1 MTRLL
6 AAALVAIGL
15 LTACAPGATEPAP
28 VGGEVQPAA
37 VAAGDVDRDG
47 SEPAERA
54 SDRLPVAMVDEPL
67 PVLPEPTPTLPVTVT
82 SADGATVEVADA
94 SRILPLSG
102 GVAEVVYSLG
112 LGESMVGRDEQATF
126 PEVADLPVVTDAHSV
141 SAESVLSLHPTVVI
155 GDTLTG
161 PPEALDAIRGAGVPV
176 VLVPEAWT
184 LDDIYPRIEAVADA
198 LGVADAGAELIDTT
212 RQRVDAAAAQ
222 PLDPAPTVAFLYL
235 RGTAGVYLLGGDG
248 SGADALIEAAGGID
262 AGSALGLAP
271 FTPLTSEALVSAA
284 PDVLLVMTLGLESV
298 GGLDGLAEVPGIA
311 QTPAGANGDIVVVD
325 DGLLLSFGA
334 RTPAVVEH
342 LAEQLR
348 EWATP

>member
-1 MTRLL
+1 MTRWLCAALAILALL
-6 AAALVAIGL
+6 TGCSSGTSSQPLADAAAD
-15 LTACAPGATEPAP
+15 ATEP
-28 VGGEVQPAA
+28 GR
-37 VAAGDVDRDG
+37 DV
-47 SEPAERA
+47 P
-54 SDRLPVAMVDEPL
+54 LVDEPL
-67 PVLPEPTPTLPVTVT
+67 PVMPAPTPQLPVTVE
-82 SADGATVEVADA
+82 SADGPTVEVADV

-112 LGESMVGRDEQATF
+112 LGQAMVGRDEQATF
-126 PEVADLPVVTDAHSV
+126 AEVADLPVVTDAHSV
-141 SAESVLSLHPTVVI
+141 SAESVLSLQPTVVI

-184 LDDIYPRIEAVADA
+184 LEDIYPRIQAVADA
-198 LGVADAGAELIDTT
+198 LGVTGAGAELIDAT
-212 RQRVDAAAAQ
+212 RQRVDAAGAQ
-222 PLDPAPTVAFLYL
+222 PLEPAPTVAFLYL

-284 PDVLLVMTLGLESV
+284 PDVLLIMSRGLESV
-298 GGLDGLAEVPGIA
+298 GGMDGLAEVPGIA
-311 QTPAGANGDIVVVD
+311 QTPAGASGDVIVVD

-334 RTPAVVEH
+334 RTPAVVEY
-342 LAEQLR
+342 LAGQLQG
-348 EWATP
+348 WAAP

>member
-6 AAALVAIGL
+6 AAALVAVGL
-15 LTACAPGATEPAP
+15 LTACASGPTESAP
-28 VGGEVQPAA
+28 VGGEVQPAT
-37 VAAGDVDRDG
+37 VAASDVDRDG
-47 SEPAERA
+47 SEPAEGA
-54 SDRLPVAMVDEPL
+54 SDGLPVAMVDESL
-67 PVLPEPTPTLPVTVT
+67 PVLPEPTPALPVTVT
-82 SADGATVEVADA
+82 SADGAPVEVADA
-94 SRILPLSG
+94 TRILPLSG

-112 LGESMVGRDEQATF
+112 LGGSMVGRDEQATF

-184 LDDIYPRIEAVADA
+184 LDDIYPRIEAVANA
-198 LGVADAGAELIDTT
+198 LGVADAGAELIDAT

-348 EWATP
+348 EWAAP